1 MKTDNATRMLSDLRQ
16 LIDRWELELGAQP
29 LWWRKHSAIESGGA
43 IAPVATEARKK
54 VSFQRPSSRKTA
66 AGSKASAKRTGRSGE
81 ASPKITATQ
90 PPQRGSNE
98 DGSAHPI

>member
-54 VSFQRPSSRKTA
+54 VSFQRPSSRKIA
-66 AGSKASAKRTGRSGE
+66 AGSKASAKPTGRSDE
-81 ASPKITATQ
+81 ASPKNHSHPAATTGQ
-90 PPQRGSNE
+90 
-98 DGSAHPI
+98 